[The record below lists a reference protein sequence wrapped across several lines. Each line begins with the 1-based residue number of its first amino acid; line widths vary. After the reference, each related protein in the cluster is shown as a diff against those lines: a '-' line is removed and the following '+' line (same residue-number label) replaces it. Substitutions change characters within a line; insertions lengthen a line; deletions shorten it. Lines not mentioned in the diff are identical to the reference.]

1 MDPTAEYLFEYLRD
15 VIYNPSQAKL
25 ELNNLPE
32 SFRDLGEGLMFFARC
47 IEELKEFSMALASG
61 DLTMETPSRDNE
73 FAAPLKTLQSTLR
86 HLTWQTQQI
95 ANGDYKQRVDYL
107 GEFADAFNMM
117 IQQLDERRSLLMK
130 EIEISKQ
137 KTLALKHSN
146 DLFET
151 ITKENSQWLGVIERV
166 SYKWLF
172 INYPM
177 ERVLC
182 TKGLLPKLHRWLIQ
196 MTSETPINSG
206 MSRAELELSFGNFNQ
221 YFSVLRGAVIWHD
234 QPSVVF
240 MLTDIS
246 QNSKRLQE
254 LEFAANFDALTKLYN
269 RNYGVNLLN
278 IWISERKTFCL
289 GFVDMDNLK
298 YVNDV
303 YGHLEGDRYI
313 LMVAKILN
321 KFSPDV
327 TVCRLGGDEFMLLQL
342 GWTQEDS
349 ESQLES
355 LREQLMDMRETE
367 NLPYFISLSYGVVEI
382 TEDNILTS
390 SEILEIA
397 DSRMYSYKKTRKMER
412 KDESI
417 WQAPTVTT

>member
-1 MDPTAEYLFEYLRD
+1 VDPTAEYLFEYLRD
-15 VIYNPSQAKL
+15 VLYNSSHAKL
-25 ELNNLPE
+25 ELSNLPE
-32 SFRDLGEGLMFFARC
+32 DFRDLGEGLMFFARC
-47 IEELKEFSMALASG
+47 IDEVKEFSTALASG

-95 ANGDYKQRVDYL
+95 ANGDYKQKVDYL

-117 IQQLDERRSLLMK
+117 IQQLDERRNLLMK
-130 EIEISKQ
+130 EIELSRQ

-151 ITKENSQWLGVIERV
+151 ITKENSQWLGVIERA

-172 INYPM
+172 INHPI
-177 ERVLC
+177 ERVLYE
-182 TKGLLPKLHRWLIQ
+182 KNLLPKLHSWLIQ
-196 MTSETPINSG
+196 MTSETPIGSD
-206 MSRAELELSFGNFNQ
+206 MCRAELELSFGDINQ

-254 LEFAANFDALTKLYN
+254 LEFAANFDALTKQYN
-269 RNYGVNLLN
+269 RNYGINLLN
-278 IWISERKTFCL
+278 IWITERKVFSL

-321 KFSPDV
+321 KFSSDV
-327 TVCRLGGDEFMLLQL
+327 MVCRLGGDEFMLLQL
-342 GWTQEDS
+342 GWSQEES
-349 ESQLES
+349 ESQLEA
-355 LREQLMDMRETE
+355 LRKQLMDMRETK
-367 NLPYFISLSYGVVEI
+367 NLPYFVSLSYGVVEI
-382 TEDNILTS
+382 TEDNVLSS

-397 DSRMYSYKKTRKMER
+397 DSRMYLYKKTRKLER
-412 KDESI
+412 KENNI
-417 WQAPTVTT
+417 WQAPTVII

>member
-15 VIYNPSQAKL
+15 VLYNPSHAKL
-25 ELNNLPE
+25 ELSNLPE
-32 SFRDLGEGLMFFARC
+32 DFKDLGEGLVFFARC
-47 IEELKEFSMALASG
+47 IGEVKVFSTALASG

-86 HLTWQTQQI
+86 HLTWQAQQI
-95 ANGDYKQRVDYL
+95 ANGDYKQKVDYL

-117 IQQLDERRSLLMK
+117 IQQLDERRGLLMK
-130 EIEISKQ
+130 EIDLSKQ

-151 ITKENSQWLGVIERV
+151 IMKENSQWLGVIERA
-166 SYKWLF
+166 SYQWLF

-177 ERVLC
+177 ERVLYA
-182 TKGLLPKLHRWLIQ
+182 KNLLPKLHRWLIK
-196 MTSETPINSG
+196 MTRETPIDCD
-206 MSRAELELSFGNFNQ
+206 MSRAELELSFGDFNQ

-246 QNSKRLQE
+246 LNSKRLQE
-254 LEFAANFDALTKLYN
+254 LEFAANFDALTKQYN
-269 RNYGVNLLN
+269 RNYGINLLN
-278 IWISERKTFCL
+278 IWISEKKVFCL

-303 YGHLEGDRYI
+303 FGHLEGDRYI

-321 KFSPDV
+321 KFSSDV

-342 GWTQEDS
+342 GWSQEDS
-349 ESQLES
+349 ESRLEA
-355 LREQLMDMRETE
+355 LRKQLMDMRETD

-382 TEDNILTS
+382 AEDNILSS

-397 DSRMYSYKKTRKMER
+397 DSRMYLYKKTRKMER
-412 KDESI
+412 KDNKI
-417 WQAPTVTT
+417 WQAPTVII